1 MTEEAQF
8 AALPGLRLEYAW
20 VDADPSVQPAA
31 ASKAQEP
38 VMVFLHE
45 GLGSVA
51 LWKEFPARLCE
62 ACGLR
67 GLVYSRPG
75 YGRSTPR
82 AADERWSTDFMH
94 RQAIEVLPALLE
106 TLGIDTQRQPPWL
119 FAHSDGASIALIHAA
134 HFPERV
140 AGVVAM
146 APHVMVEDISIRSI
160 RAAQQAYREGD
171 LRERLA
177 RWHDDV
183 DSAFYG
189 WSDAW
194 LHESFLNWSLEQE
207 IAAITCPVLLIQGHQ
222 DEYGTMAQLDAIVR
236 AVPHANRLALD
247 ACGHSPHRDHPGA
260 VIESVTHWMAQAT
273 AHCSSP
279 QNPIHHRAHLP
290 HHKT

>member
-1 MTEEAQF
+1 MTDQAQF
-8 AALPGLRLEYAW
+8 ASLPGLWLEYAW
-20 VDADPSVQPAA
+20 ISPDAARHPDAA
-31 ASKAQEP
+31 LAAEQA

-45 GLGSVA
+45 GLGSLA
-51 LWKEFPARLCE
+51 LWKDFPKQLCD

-67 GLVYSRPG
+67 GVVYSRPG

-82 AADERWSTDFMH
+82 AAGERWSSDFMH
-94 RQAIEVLPALLE
+94 RQALEVLPALLQA
-106 TLGIDTQRQPPWL
+106 LGIDTQRQPPWL

-134 HFPERV
+134 HFPDRV

-160 RAAQQAYREGD
+160 RGAQQAYREGG

-177 RWHDDV
+177 RWHEDV

-194 LHESFLNWSLEQE
+194 LDKSFLNWSLEQE
-207 IAAITCPVLLIQGHQ
+207 IAAITCPLFLIQGHQ

-236 AVPHANRLALD
+236 AVPHASRLALD

-260 VIESVTHWMAQAT
+260 VIESVTRWMAQAT
-273 AHCSSP
+273 AHRS
-279 QNPIHHRAHLP
+279 NR
-290 HHKT
+290 